1 MSNSSFLQHLSR
13 DVIIHACQ
21 ITNSVS
27 AKQIMFA
34 QTIKVMMMKKLL
46 IGSVLAI
53 SSVFTVTACTSVNAT
68 TDTAPTTSK
77 MQHKSMDKSMHKDGM
92 RGPMAQLD
100 LTATQQAQIKAI
112 MQEKYSDRK
121 NDRTKYQAERKQI
134 QEQTQA
140 LTNAKT
146 LNNAA
151 VNRLADQQAAK
162 TKQRFIERIET
173 QHAISQV
180 LTVEQ
185 REKMA
190 KLKSE
195 RKAKGHH
202 GSDNR
207 KMHGKYQEQSL

>member
-1 MSNSSFLQHLSR
+1 
-13 DVIIHACQ
+13 
-21 ITNSVS
+21 
-27 AKQIMFA
+27 
-34 QTIKVMMMKKLL
+34 MMMKKLL
-46 IGSVLAI
+46 MGSVLAI

-77 MQHKSMDKSMHKDGM
+77 MQHKSMSKDGM

-112 MQEKYSDRK
+112 MQAQYGDRK
-121 NDRTKYQAERKQI
+121 ADRTKYQAERKQI

-140 LTNAKT
+140 LTNAKI

-151 VNRLADQQAAK
+151 VNRLANQQAAK

-190 KLKSE
+190 QLKSE

-202 GSDNR
+202 SSKNR